1 MSEEIERIAF
11 ETGLVVKQL
20 LEQAQLVKGDILV
33 VGCSSSEIRGSR
45 IGSDSSEEIGKT
57 VFKTIYDIVRPQG
70 IFLAAQCCEH
80 LNRALVVEAACAE
93 KYNYEQVSKMRPFVN
108 TKSQAV

>member
-11 ETGLVVKQL
+11 ETEKVVRQL
-20 LEQAQLVKGDILV
+20 LEQAQLVEGNILV

-57 VFKTIYDIVRPQG
+57 VFKTYLPI
-70 IFLAAQCCEH
+70 
-80 LNRALVVEAACAE
+80 
-93 KYNYEQVSKMRPFVN
+93 
-108 TKSQAV
+108 